1 MKPSDP
7 VDAGL
12 EIGADE
18 ADEPA
23 DGQTPAA
30 VPKTDLASKAAGGFM
45 WMLFGFAALQLGSFG
60 TFAVAGNFLSR
71 SEVGLAGSLLTVIF
85 WVDVLLDIGMGASLI
100 YEQETGR
107 SRRVHVAFTVN
118 TIAAVV
124 VASAVFLGAQGIAN
138 FFHAS
143 DDAGLFRL
151 LSIVVLGKGL
161 NQIPDAL
168 LRREM
173 DFRRKIFADLTRS
186 SLRFTVATVLL
197 VNGAGAEAMAYSVV
211 IAEVSAVTVT
221 WLIVR
226 YRPSLA
232 FDGKVAFDM
241 LRYGAAVFGS
251 RLVGMLWLNG
261 DYLVVGNRLG
271 GRSKEYGDYY
281 TAFRL
286 PELVLGSVY
295 NIFSSVSF
303 PMYSAARVAGA
314 DKLRESA
321 YKSLRLLCLFGF
333 PAGVGMSLIARDFI
347 LTVFHEGADGAIRP
361 MEILCLAGAL
371 VGVGYASGDIFN
383 AIGKPRIGLYLN
395 LVGTPV
401 LIGGFLLVVQRGI
414 VAVAMVHLCVMVP
427 YAILRIEVANRL
439 VGTTWLGSLRSLRPG
454 VVAALGVAAGGL
466 PIRLWVESGF
476 PTGVAITAAGAAGA
490 VIFLAIGDRGTFGEV
505 FGLARKALGSR

>member
-1 MKPSDP
+1 MTPSEP
-7 VDAGL
+7 IEAGF
-12 EIGADE
+12 EIGAE
-18 ADEPA
+18 
-23 DGQTPAA
+23 AA
-30 VPKTDLASKAAGGFM
+30 VDLEDHTPLETPTPDLASKAAGGFM
-45 WMLFGFAALQLGSFG
+45 WMLLGFVILQLGSFG

-71 SEVGLAGSLLTVIF
+71 AEVGLAGSLLTVVF

-100 YEQETGR
+100 YEQEAGR

-118 TIAAVV
+118 SIAAVV
-124 VASAVFLGAQGIAN
+124 VSGAVLLGAPLIAR

-143 DDAGLFRL
+143 SDVNLFRL
-151 LSIVVLGKGL
+151 LAIVVLGKGL

-173 DFRRKIFADLTRS
+173 DFRRRMIADITRS
-186 SLRFTVATVLL
+186 ALRFSIATVLL
-197 VNGAGAEAMAYSVV
+197 VNGAGAEAMAISVV
-211 IAEVSAVTVT
+211 VGEASAVVAT
-221 WLIVR
+221 WLLVR
-226 YRPSLA
+226 YRPALA
-232 FDGKVAFDM
+232 FDGAVARDM
-241 LRYGAAVFGS
+241 LHYGAAVFGS

-271 GRSKEYGDYY
+271 GKSKAYGDYY

-303 PMYSAARVAGA
+303 PMYSAARVAGS
-314 DKLRESA
+314 DKLRQSA
-321 YKSLRLLCLFGF
+321 LKSLRLLCLFGF

-347 LTVFHEGADGAIRP
+347 LTVFNQDSYGAIRP

-395 LVGTPV
+395 LIGTPI
-401 LIGGFLLVVQRGI
+401 LIGGFLLVVNRGI

-427 YAILRIEVANRL
+427 YALVRIEVANRL
-439 VGTTWLGSLRSLRPG
+439 VGTTWRSSLRSLRPG
-454 VVAALGVAAGGL
+454 ACAAIGVVAGGL
-466 PIRLWVESGF
+466 PIRLMVGSGF
-476 PTGVAITAAGAAGA
+476 LTGLAITAAGALGA
-490 VIFLAIGDRGTFGEV
+490 FIGLALGDRGTFSEV
-505 FGLARKALGSR
+505 YDLARKALAHR